1 MENYKP
7 KVRYLTEEQATI
19 LNNLGFYRDGFNN
32 QEKVDKNYSSFQKSY
47 DVCGGRFRLMIN
59 FERCNF
65 CGTEIYPYVKMK
77 SPYDSWWSQYWNI
90 SEFMKELDKFN
101 DDIKMD
107 IGVLIGL
114 DLIEVSE
121 EIIPEEDSEEE

>member
-19 LNNLGFYRDGFNN
+19 LNNLGFYTEGCFRT
-32 QEKVDKNYSSFQKSY
+32 EKIDVNSTDFKKSY
-47 DVCGGRFRLMIN
+47 DVCGGSFTLAIN
-59 FERCNF
+59 FDRYNF
-65 CGTEIYPYVKMK
+65 CGNDIYPYVKIK
-77 SPYDSWWSQYWNI
+77 SPYDSWWSQYWNV
-90 SEFMKELDKFN
+90 SEFVEELDKFN
-101 DDIKMD
+101 DDIKTD

-121 EIIPEEDSEEE
+121 ETTKENDSNEE